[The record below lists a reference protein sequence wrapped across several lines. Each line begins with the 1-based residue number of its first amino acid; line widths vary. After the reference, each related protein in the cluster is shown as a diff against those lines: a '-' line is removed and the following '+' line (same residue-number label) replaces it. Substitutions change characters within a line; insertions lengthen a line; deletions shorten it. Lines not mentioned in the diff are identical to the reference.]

1 MNNIKL
7 ILVGII
13 VLINSVLAGSHPNC
27 SVDIDDITFGVY
39 DPFEKH
45 IKRTYTTLTVRCSHG
60 IHKSGA
66 SFTISIVGG
75 NSNNPLRRYMYSP
88 SKNDR
93 LYYNL
98 YHRNC
103 VLGDGTG
110 GTCKINV
117 TISPKKNS
125 YSEVQ
130 YIITGVIPPMQN
142 VSAAHDYQD
151 SLTVIVEY

>member
-1 MNNIKL
+1 MGKIKSTVIGL
-7 ILVGII
+7 LII
-13 VLINSVLAGSHPNC
+13 VNTVVAGNHPNC
-27 SVDIDDITFGVY
+27 SVDIEDIIFGTY
-39 DPFEKH
+39 DPFDKH

-60 IHKSGA
+60 MHKSGA
-66 SFTISIVGG
+66 SFSISVVGG
-75 NSNNPLRRYMYSP
+75 NSSNPQTRYLYSP
-88 SKNDR
+88 SKNEK

-98 YHRNC
+98 YYRNC

-117 TISPKKNS
+117 NIPPKKNC

-130 YIITGVIPPMQN
+130 YIIVGVIPPMQN

-151 SLTVIVEY
+151 NLTVIIEY